1 MEMNGLFYLSA
12 VSVAIT
18 SLVKVPLKRVQIQ
31 VKKRVFN
38 QETVFILGVD
48 AATAVEQGEEGSIRR
63 CETDGIFLMGEELKL
78 LLPHQIDQEL
88 QHGHQTKI
96 FELTLSCISE
106 KYSDAL
112 KFNSKFLL

>member
-1 MEMNGLFYLSA
+1 
-12 VSVAIT
+12 
-18 SLVKVPLKRVQIQ
+18 
-31 VKKRVFN
+31 
-38 QETVFILGVD
+38 
-48 AATAVEQGEEGSIRR
+48 
-63 CETDGIFLMGEELKL
+63 MGEELKL